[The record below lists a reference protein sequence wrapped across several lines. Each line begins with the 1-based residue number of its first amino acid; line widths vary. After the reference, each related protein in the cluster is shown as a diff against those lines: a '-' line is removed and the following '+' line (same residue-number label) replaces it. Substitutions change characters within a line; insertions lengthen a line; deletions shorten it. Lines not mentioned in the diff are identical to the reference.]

1 MRPAPAHD
9 AGADVEDAG
18 ADDRHP
24 VHRQANLHTDD
35 ESAVVGD
42 DESAVVGVGAADAH
56 HGRTNQCERDASRR
70 IDSARG
76 RWCIRE
82 LLGPRSG
89 SVRRISH
96 AASAAAYSRRAVYGD
111 EQLGFSAARIVGAI
125 LMRAAWAC
133 ESVQLWS
140 GGGASRLCDGSPT

>member
-9 AGADVEDAG
+9 AVADVEDAG

-24 VHRQANLHTDD
+24 RAVHRQANLHTDD
-35 ESAVVGD
+35 ESAVI
-42 DESAVVGVGAADAH
+42 GVGAADAH
-56 HGRTNQCERDASRR
+56 HGRTSQCERDASHR

-76 RWCIRE
+76 RWCIRK

-111 EQLGFSAARIVGAI
+111 EQLGFSAACIVGAI
-125 LMRAAWAC
+125 LMRSAWAC

-140 GGGASRLCDGSPT
+140 GVGQAGRAMDLQLKP